1 MTLKIIGAGF
11 PRTGTLS
18 LKAALETLGYGKC
31 HHMSDVLFSPRQ
43 IDDWCAIAERQNG
56 PHNWDAVFEGYS
68 ACVDFPSALYV
79 RELAEAYP
87 DAKVILTV
95 RPPRDWYDSMASTLY
110 KLEQA
115 VPSWVQFLFPR
126 IRKLSILA
134 DKLVWQG
141 VFEDQFENKAYA
153 ITEFER
159 HIDEVKAA
167 IPKDRLLVMEVK
179 DGWAPLCVFLGV
191 DEPDQSFP
199 RENDKETFQK
209 MIRNLKRLSYVPAAI
224 GGVLALGVLVVAIS
238 LFQ

>member
-31 HHMSDVLFSPRQ
+31 HHMSDVLFSSRQ
-43 IDDWCAIAERQNG
+43 VDDWVAIADGKKRH
-56 PHNWDAVFEGYS
+56 PDWDAVFEGYS

-79 RELAEAYP
+79 QELAKTYP

-95 RPPRDWYDSMASTLY
+95 RPPQDWYDSMEATLY

-115 VPSWVQFLFPR
+115 VPAWVQMLFPR
-126 IRKLSILA
+126 IRKLAKLA

-141 VFEDQFENKAYA
+141 VFEGQFENRANA
-153 ITEFER
+153 ITEYER

-191 DEPDQSFP
+191 DEPEQSFP
-199 RENDKETFQK
+199 RVNDKENFQK
-209 MIRNLKRLSYVPAAI
+209 MIRNLRRLSLVPAVVGASFLV
-224 GGVLALGVLVVAIS
+224 GLAALAYAVFV
-238 LFQ
+238 